1 MADLTG
7 AVTRLGLYGGPLAAI
22 PGEGIDLAQTANV
35 ALSGTIGV
43 TGDIEITDDVLLD
56 IEQTANAALTGVIA
70 VTGDIEIGTSFDI
83 AQTADVALS
92 GVVAVSGDLQFST
105 DPIPEPAPRVRFAAG
120 RRNYIYKGKKY
131 HNLTNEQLVRLIRE
145 DKIDITREDIR
156 VTYKGKKPHPVSR
169 NAWAE
174 LQETMKRLSEAIPE
188 TADDTDDED
197 IEAILSLL

>member
-7 AVTRLGLYGGPLAAI
+7 AVTRLGLYGGPLAAV

-105 DPIPEPAPRVRFAAG
+105 DPIPVAPRVRFAAG

-145 DKIDITREDIR
+145 DQIDITREDIK
-156 VTYKGKKPHPVSR
+156 VSYKGKKPHQVSK

-174 LQETMKRLSEAIPE
+174 LQETMRRLNENIPE
-188 TADDTDDED
+188 ATDDDDED
-197 IEAILSLL
+197 IEAIIALL